1 MSLDEEGTSDH
12 YQQKTFLLNQSD
24 QDINRLK
31 HLHERLEESCLSEQQ
46 NQSRIEDISTFPIN
60 QAHKKKNQNDIQYQ
74 CQTELSS
81 NNQNMVYNKNK
92 QGINKSLSQ
101 SYIQSR
107 NKLEELEII
116 SRSPTQRVTNQQFNI
131 IGIILTQMDEEED
144 NKRRDINIINDF
156 MRRRNISKN
165 LQRRVNLDLEY
176 YYKKNFK
183 KKQIENQLVLSK
195 ISQHLNEQILREYY
209 GITISKIS
217 FLSQNFSVQT
227 INELCLTMEEVQY
240 LPNQIIYDENDHD
253 DFSLIYIQSGEV
265 ELIQLNTKD
274 NNHQIDTIKQDSI
287 LGQENFFTGTLRSCR
302 VRSKTFTSVVKIS
315 RNKFIEIIKN
325 NEIDYEKFM
334 FIKDQIF
341 LYQNYHSIKISCY
354 ICNKFSHFTRD
365 CPLVHFDKNESYNKM
380 GYLQKVKQ
388 QRSPFDRNKQK
399 TQNALLIIN
408 NINYATQQLIS
419 NPIYDIFEKQNEVN
433 EISIES
439 QCCEEEQS
447 EELSQESQ
455 EIQKSDENILSK
467 DLSPTVN
474 KNQALFKQ
482 YDEKELVQDEQDQ
495 QIVQN
500 KDSLQQNQ
508 FIFPPFELR
517 KSQSKENQ
525 LKPLQIQQ
533 SASEELNLDTKQKK
547 QNEKSQTSYGSLKN
561 ISKLDM
567 FQQQSQLEPVSSP
580 LAMQPSSKRA
590 TSRIQKRNSTYFAEN
605 RRNAVRL
612 QTVMQFKS
620 ILDIEDNN
628 HRFKKD
634 QILWN
639 FDIQKDY
646 QIYFPEVED
655 NQIIQQFKQLIIMDF
670 EFQDIQPFKNKLFE
684 QEDQDQQNLRQ
695 LFDRKEESC
704 NLDQSLLSSNSRNF
718 AQSIEQTNDQHQF
731 QQTSFVNNEDG
742 HLYSNNQINVL
753 KKSQI
758 EIPQQNIY
766 EIQNNLDDKE
776 YAVDNK
782 QSLQKIQDVS
792 QNSSF
797 QNHYIEKINSKEL
810 KNSSFDLSKRK
821 FQMGSNRNMDAHPSS
836 HRKNHTNLL
845 KQNNEINFV
854 LKIKNRLI
862 EFYQNNTD
870 LGRRSLLK
878 NRNIRQSINDK
889 SDFLEEQIQNKIKI
903 SINRFISLLKKF
915 KTKVIQSIPLFN
927 PQNPLIFALQII
939 FCLINC
945 FYFLFYST
953 ILTFGVKELQSVQII
968 YFIITAWILEVIV
981 KINTAIY
988 INTDLVKDRSVILG
1002 IYFKQSL
1009 LYDIIPII
1017 SLLNRFDNYAL
1028 QIILTIATFIKLKNV
1043 INELL
1048 EIQKQLCMEIK
1059 NYFYVQIFNLVA
1071 KIFIS
1076 GHLIGLIYF
1085 LVGYIELYYLGE
1097 PHSWFEANDMENSS
1111 FWWKT
1116 YLTALYWSLTLMAT
1130 GSNIATTTFQTL
1142 FTSLIMLLTTIF
1154 FGYFVSMIG
1163 IILEERDEQELA
1175 QRKDINII
1183 NEFMRKRNISKNLQR
1198 RVNLDL
1204 EYFYLKNFKKNQQEN
1219 EDVLGRISQTLNDQL
1234 QVEYFKEIIK
1244 KYSSLSN
1251 NFSEGSI
1258 EKLCLSMVEENY
1270 IPNQIIF
1277 QENDTENLGI
1287 LIILE
1292 GSIEMTKRVS
1302 QSQDVSKTLS
1312 ILGKGQST
1320 GLMSFFTGQLRTAT
1334 ARSKSFTTIIRIQRD
1349 EFIKIIKE
1357 NETDFQQFNFI
1368 KDKIQIYGNYED
1380 IRIQCSLCKKFTHYT
1395 SDCPLV
1401 HFNKQ
1406 QYQNKLNYFEKIQQ
1420 KRQFMQRKSYYY
1432 HSRVMI
1438 QKLKECSEQFEFL
1451 QRMKSS
1457 QNQDQNSDNSS
1468 SDASE
1473 KSIDKQIEQNTKFEE
1488 LTQLEKQFTQTV
1500 EQKKQSS
1507 LSKIQIDL
1515 GNSQNNIQCEC
1526 QDSEQTKV
1534 KASTVIFKQRSNQLF
1549 ETNSSRNIKNFG
1561 AEEYG
1566 KRPTQTQFILKQ
1578 RKVQDNLEL
1587 EVQCVQ
1593 SYSMYDNPWIYDKQ
1607 KDFSIYFPDGNLKLS
1622 LCKNNLYNQDL
1633 MINDLDDNSITRFEA
1648 YKNDFL
1654 NLGIDFEQNKLK
1666 NLHFRKEE
1674 SFQSEKSSKIFLDEV
1689 VEQINQP
1696 NQNLSMM
1703 GEVSNAISCSK
1714 NNLFQNDK
1722 EQNSLD
1728 QQEIQVDMSDL
1739 KSEIKSNLKK
1749 DFLERSSNP
1758 NILTTFGQKLQLNNQ
1773 QQNSKIIQQETWMSN
1788 HKAYC
1793 SNNINTNQTK
1803 YQMTISGRTNYLKIS
1818 KLRNILNDL
1827 SDLRD
1832 QKRSRFINNLEIFMI
1847 KLQKKKKKCFKMI
1860 PLFNS
1865 QTPLLFSYQ
1874 IIYNILNICFFIL
1887 LSVMLVFQGQFEY
1900 QQTILKIIAFIW
1912 AFNVLVKLNTSIYIG
1927 TDIAVDREKIM
1938 ANYIKNNA
1946 LNDLISFVSILF
1958 IQSSDSINF
1967 YLAIITFI
1975 KIRNIKEE
1983 NDDIQRHLCIAV
1995 KKYFGIQL
2003 INLVFKLFMI
2013 AHIIAC
2019 MWQLVLVI
2027 ERNYLNVNIDSTSSI
2042 ILDSR
2047 NWWIEYL
2054 ESLYWS
2060 LTLMATGSN
2069 LANTPLSVS
2078 FTCINMLIT
2087 TIIFGYLINVIGVML
2102 SAIDEQE
2109 QMQRRDINIINDYMR
2124 KRCISKNL
2132 QRRVNIDLEYFYQK
2146 NYKKISEENEQV
2158 LAKISTHL
2166 NEQIHREYYGRIL
2179 NKIQYISKYFSEQT
2193 LNKILDCIEEL
2204 YYLPNQIIFREDQN
2218 SDFSLMYIAEGSVEL
2233 SRQVSAESQ
2242 ISKTLAVLGQE
2253 CIFGQHS
2260 FFTGHVRGACA
2271 KSKAFTTI
2279 IKISRDKFLNII
2291 QQNEKDYEQFCQIK
2305 DDIMIYRNY
2314 EKIQIKCFICN
2325 QFNHYSSDCPMAHF
2339 DREEFYSNM
2348 SFYQKIEQFRKYKER
2363 SKKKKINTLLILQQ
2377 VKDASNQMV
2386 QIEFKEFIEEV
2397 GKLKDYPV
2405 TELDTDDENE
2415 SEFQSKIK
2423 SKEEFV
2429 SKQRNS
2435 VLVQSMNELQDIQ
2448 EAKKSQKFIQEA
2460 KSKLQACGKDEFCQ
2474 NQERQ
2479 ENQRSSF
2486 NNILDSYQAQDMK
2499 VSAINKG
2506 SMKRIDQG
2514 EHNVYQSV
2522 DRWNINQ
2529 RIFQDIKQD
2538 CLIYFD
2544 KAKEYQIYYPNGNYR
2559 ILISKYNR
2567 AMKKFQKK
2575 KKLNKKN

>member
-116 SRSPTQRVTNQQFNI
+116 SRSPTQRVTNQQF
-131 IGIILTQMDEEED
+131 
-144 NKRRDINIINDF
+144 
-156 MRRRNISKN
+156 KN

-1059 NYFYVQIFNLVA
+1059 NYFYVQIFNL
-1071 KIFIS
+1071 
-1076 GHLIGLIYF
+1076 
-1085 LVGYIELYYLGE
+1085 
-1097 PHSWFEANDMENSS
+1097 
-1111 FWWKT
+1111 
-1116 YLTALYWSLTLMAT
+1116 
-1130 GSNIATTTFQTL
+1130 
-1142 FTSLIMLLTTIF
+1142 
-1154 FGYFVSMIG
+1154 
-1163 IILEERDEQELA
+1163 
-1175 QRKDINII
+1175 
-1183 NEFMRKRNISKNLQR
+1183 
-1198 RVNLDL
+1198 
-1204 EYFYLKNFKKNQQEN
+1204 EN

-1832 QKRSRFINNLEIFMI
+1832 QKRR
-1847 KLQKKKKKCFKMI
+1847 
-1860 PLFNS
+1860 
-1865 QTPLLFSYQ
+1865 
-1874 IIYNILNICFFIL
+1874 
-1887 LSVMLVFQGQFEY
+1887 
-1900 QQTILKIIAFIW
+1900 
-1912 AFNVLVKLNTSIYIG
+1912 

-1946 LNDLISFVSILF
+1946 LNDLIS
-1958 IQSSDSINF
+1958 
-1967 YLAIITFI
+1967 
-1975 KIRNIKEE
+1975 
-1983 NDDIQRHLCIAV
+1983 
-1995 KKYFGIQL
+1995 
-2003 INLVFKLFMI
+2003 
-2013 AHIIAC
+2013 
-2019 MWQLVLVI
+2019 
-2027 ERNYLNVNIDSTSSI
+2027 
-2042 ILDSR
+2042 
-2047 NWWIEYL
+2047 
-2054 ESLYWS
+2054 
-2060 LTLMATGSN
+2060 
-2069 LANTPLSVS
+2069 
-2078 FTCINMLIT
+2078 
-2087 TIIFGYLINVIGVML
+2087 
-2102 SAIDEQE
+2102 
-2109 QMQRRDINIINDYMR
+2109 
-2124 KRCISKNL
+2124 NL